1 MRATDTIVDNRD
13 ARICIRLGSLC
24 GVLKALC
31 IHQNVSLNDE
41 IRDMVAAVLA
51 RPDALNL
58 LVIDDDDRIRINL
71 GALRADFAQWCEQ
84 RGLTEK
90 AGLRLVA
97 AQKFEQ
103 LIWSLR
109 KDPSRPIPSSPA
121 QIGLA
126 ATPGQAIVGV
136 QEEAHEPSRL
146 RLRLKAS
153 ELEAVTRLA
162 EQRRISPQRLVTHLL
177 RAFLLK
183 SAVFSE
189 QETVDMGAVNLS
201 LMRIGNNLNQI
212 AKQLNAYAAST
223 SRPGEGAYSE
233 FEAIHLE
240 IRQCLAQLDNH
251 VKTCANALALSRER
265 WRIELKD

>member
-1 MRATDTIVDNRD
+1 MQATETIADNRD

-31 IHQNVSLNDE
+31 IQQDVSLNDE

-51 RPDALNL
+51 KPDALNL
-58 LVIDDDDRIRINL
+58 QVMDDDDRIRVNL
-71 GALRADFAQWCEQ
+71 GALRADFAQWCKSH
-84 RGLTEK
+84 GLTEK
-90 AGLRLVA
+90 AGLRWVV

-103 LIWSLR
+103 LIGSL
-109 KDPSRPIPSSPA
+109 KNDPQRQIPSAPA
-121 QIGLA
+121 EIGLISP
-126 ATPGQAIVGV
+126 PGQAIVGI

-162 EQRRISPQRLVTHLL
+162 EQRRVSPQRLVTQLL

-212 AKQLNAYAAST
+212 AKQLNAQAAST

-233 FEAIHLE
+233 FEATHLE
-240 IRQCLAQLDNH
+240 IRQCLAQLDSH

>member
-31 IHQNVSLNDE
+31 IQQDVSLNDE

-51 RPDALNL
+51 KPDAHNIQ
-58 LVIDDDDRIRINL
+58 VDDDDRIRVNL
-71 GALRADFAQWCEQ
+71 GALRADFAQWCEKC
-84 RGLTEK
+84 GLTEK
-90 AGLRLVA
+90 AGLRWVV

-103 LIWSLR
+103 LIGNL
-109 KDPSRPIPSSPA
+109 KNDPQRQIPSAPA
-121 QIGLA
+121 EIGLISP
-126 ATPGQAIVGV
+126 PGQAIVGI

-162 EQRRISPQRLVTHLL
+162 EQRRVSPQRLVTQLL

-212 AKQLNAYAAST
+212 AKQLNAQAVST

-233 FEAIHLE
+233 FEATHLE
-240 IRQCLAQLDNH
+240 IRQCLAQLDCH